1 MTSYQRDET
10 EKRGSKEMHSGRM
23 PHADLDFVSAATL
36 RDTTYGDRC
45 QIERRCI
52 WTPPYDTY
60 IYKPPYGHVHGRLY
74 MTVISQP
81 YHIVFKF
88 VDLSVSIR
96 TDPRHPKY
104 PSPAL

>member
-1 MTSYQRDET
+1 
-10 EKRGSKEMHSGRM
+10 
-23 PHADLDFVSAATL
+23 
-36 RDTTYGDRC
+36 
-45 QIERRCI
+45 
-52 WTPPYDTY
+52 
-60 IYKPPYGHVHGRLY
+60 
-74 MTVISQP
+74 VISQP